1 MTFRSMFRSP
11 RLDAVSLLAGSAL
24 VAGSFLGGCSEPPP
38 PPPPPVAKAEP
49 KAAEPVRSVTPIKEL
64 MAQYN
69 IDPRVNLPEE
79 RAPDNDPARI
89 AVLKF
94 YDAFVRGNADG
105 LKPMLSEPDQFQL
118 EGMVSNGAFAK
129 STEGITRVDVR
140 CGRGPDSDCTLA
152 VFHTGEQFQPQLWSY
167 TADDNGGTFDS
178 VATPPGIMD
187 KLSGD
192 NWITAWFDVLKLELA
207 KAGEPDEVIEIPQQ
221 DFTTEDTTAAAD
233 TGSAQPSGPAAPSG
247 PGKRTPGAPIDA
259 PRAPGFGTK

>member
-1 MTFRSMFRSP
+1 MTDRMPHRD
-11 RLDAVSLLAGSAL
+11 LTSLLAGAAL
-24 VAGSFLGGCSEPPP
+24 AAGAFLGGCSEPPP
-38 PPPPPVAKAEP
+38 PPPPPVAKAP
-49 KAAEPVRSVTPIKEL
+49 PPPPAPVRTVTPIKEL

-94 YDAFVRGNADG
+94 FDAFVRGNTDG
-105 LKPMLSEPDQFQL
+105 LRAMLSAPDQFQL
-118 EGMVSNGAFAK
+118 DGLVTSGAFAK
-129 STEGITRVDVR
+129 TTEGVTRIDVR
-140 CGRGPDSDCTLA
+140 CGRGPDSECTLA
-152 VFHTGEQFQPQLWSY
+152 VFHVGEQFQPQLWAY
-167 TADDNGGTFDS
+167 TINDNGGEFDS

-192 NWITAWFDVLKLELA
+192 NWIAAWFDVLKMELA

-221 DFTTEDTTAAAD
+221 DFTTDDGTAPPVD
-233 TGSAQPSGPAAPSG
+233 TGGTGPGPAAPGG

-259 PRAPGFGTK
+259 PRAPGFGTR